1 MIRLTADPLSAASN
15 VRHGFFTRR
24 GGASEGIY
32 ASLNC
37 GLGSNDDKALVHENR
52 RRAMREVGLA
62 EDALRTVY
70 QIHSANVVT
79 IGDGTDDTAATKAD
93 ALVSTQP
100 GIALGVLAADCAPVL
115 LADPENAVI
124 GAAHAGWRGAVS
136 GVVEATIVAMAGL
149 GAEPSRI
156 TAVVGPC
163 IGQESYEVGAE
174 FPQPFQQQNPANDR
188 FFAPG
193 SRDGH
198 LQFDLAGY
206 VLSRLTGAGVSAS
219 SALGADTYADED
231 LFSYRRTC
239 HRGEP
244 DYGRNLSVIAL
255 AEGS

>member
-1 MIRLTADPLSAASN
+1 MRLIADPLAAADN
-15 VRHGFFTRR
+15 IRHGFFTRR

-37 GLGSNDDKALVHENR
+37 GLGSDDDKARVHENR
-52 RRAMREVGLA
+52 HRAMREVGLA

-79 IGDGTDDTAATKAD
+79 VEDGAEATSDTRAD
-93 ALVSTQP
+93 ALVSTLP

-115 LADPENAVI
+115 LADPKNRVI
-124 GAAHAGWRGAVS
+124 GAAHSGWRGAVS
-136 GVVEATIVAMAGL
+136 GVIEATVEAMVAL
-149 GAEPSRI
+149 GATPEGI

-163 IGQESYEVGAE
+163 IGQGSYEVGAE
-174 FPQPFQQQNPANDR
+174 FPLPFQEQNAANDR

-193 SRDGH
+193 RRDGH

-206 VLSRLTGAGVSAS
+206 VLSRLAAAGVSAA
-219 SALGADTYADED
+219 SALGTDTYADED

-239 HRGEP
+239 HRSEP

-255 AEGS
+255 TEQR

>member
-1 MIRLTADPLSAASN
+1 MRLIADPLAVASN
-15 VRHGFFTRR
+15 VRHGFFTRQ
-24 GGASEGIY
+24 GGISEGIY

-52 RRAMREVGLA
+52 RRAMRELGLT
-62 EDALRTVY
+62 ENVLRTVY

-79 IGDGTDDTAATKAD
+79 VSDGANNTAASKAD
-93 ALVSTQP
+93 ALVSALP
-100 GIALGVLAADCAPVL
+100 GVALGVLAADCAPVL
-115 LADPENAVI
+115 MADAENGVI
-124 GAAHAGWRGAVS
+124 GATHAGWRGAVS
-136 GVVEATIVAMAGL
+136 GVIEATVEAMVGL
-149 GAEPSRI
+149 GAAPSQI

-163 IGQESYEVGAE
+163 ISQDSYEVGAE
-174 FPQPFQQQNPANDR
+174 FSQAFQDQDAANHR

-193 SRDGH
+193 TRDGH

-206 VLSRLTGAGVSAS
+206 VMSRLAAAGVTAS

-244 DYGRNLSVIAL
+244 DYGRNLSVITL
-255 AEGS
+255 DERS

>member
-1 MIRLTADPLSAASN
+1 MRLIADPLAAASN
-15 VRHGFFTRR
+15 VHHGFFTRR

-37 GLGSNDDKALVHENR
+37 GLGSNDDKAHVHENR
-52 RRAMREVGLA
+52 RRAMREIGLA

-79 IGDGTDDTAATKAD
+79 ITDSTENTAATKAD
-93 ALVSTQP
+93 ALVSALP

-115 LADPENAVI
+115 MTDPEKGVI

-136 GVVEATIVAMAGL
+136 GVIEATIGAMVGL

-156 TAVVGPC
+156 TAVIGPC
-163 IGQESYEVGAE
+163 IGQDSYEVGAE
-174 FPQPFQQQNPANDR
+174 FPLPFREQDPANDR
-188 FFAPG
+188 FFVAG
-193 SRDGH
+193 DRDGH

-206 VLSRLTGAGVSAS
+206 VLSRLAAAGVSAS
-219 SALGADTYADED
+219 SALGDDTYADED

-255 AEGS
+255 AERS

>member
-1 MIRLTADPLSAASN
+1 MRLIADPLAAAGN
-15 VRHGFFTRR
+15 IHHGFFTRR

-37 GLGSNDDKALVHENR
+37 GLGSDDDTAHVRENR
-52 RRAMREVGLA
+52 RRAMREIGLG

-79 IGDGTDDTAATKAD
+79 LGAAAEDTATTRAD
-93 ALVSTQP
+93 ALVSAQP
-100 GIALGVLAADCAPVL
+100 GIALGILAADCAPVL
-115 LADPENAVI
+115 LADPANGVI
-124 GAAHAGWRGAVS
+124 GVAHAGWRGAVS
-136 GVVEATIVAMAGL
+136 GVIEATVAAMADL

-163 IGQESYEVGAE
+163 IGQDSYEVGAD
-174 FPQPFQQQNPANDR
+174 FPQPFLEQDPANDR

-193 SRDGH
+193 KRDGH
-198 LQFDLAGY
+198 LLFDLAGY
-206 VLSRLTGAGVSAS
+206 VLSRLAIAGVSAS

-244 DYGRNLSVIAL
+244 DYGRNLSVITL
-255 AEGS
+255 AAGR

>member
-1 MIRLTADPLSAASN
+1 MRLIADPLAAASN
-15 VRHGFFTRR
+15 VRHGFFTRQ
-24 GGASEGIY
+24 GGTSEGIY

-52 RRAMREVGLA
+52 RRAMRELGLA
-62 EDALRTVY
+62 ENVLRTVY

-79 IGDGTDDTAATKAD
+79 VSDGANNTAASKAD
-93 ALVSTQP
+93 ALVSALP
-100 GIALGVLAADCAPVL
+100 GVALGVLAADCAPVL
-115 LADPENAVI
+115 MTDAENGII
-124 GAAHAGWRGAVS
+124 GATHAGWRGAVS
-136 GVVEATIVAMAGL
+136 GVIEATVEAMVGL
-149 GAEPSRI
+149 GAVPSQI

-163 IGQESYEVGAE
+163 ISQDSYEVGAE
-174 FPQPFQQQNPANDR
+174 FSQAFQHQDAANHR

-193 SRDGH
+193 TRDGH

-206 VLSRLTGAGVSAS
+206 VMSRLAAAGVTAS

-255 AEGS
+255 AERS

>member
-1 MIRLTADPLSAASN
+1 MRLTADPLAAAGN

-37 GLGSNDDKALVHENR
+37 GLGSDDDRAHVHENR
-52 RRAMREVGLA
+52 RRAMREIGLN

-79 IGDGTDDTAATKAD
+79 IENSTDITSATKAD

-115 LADPENAVI
+115 MADAQSGVI

-136 GVVEATIVAMAGL
+136 GVIEATVAAMAGL
-149 GAEPSRI
+149 GAEPSRV
-156 TAVVGPC
+156 TAVIGPC

-174 FPQPFQQQNPANDR
+174 FPQPFQQQDPANDR
-188 FFAPG
+188 FFAPRN
-193 SRDGH
+193 RDGH

-206 VLSRLTGAGVSAS
+206 ALSRLAAAGVSSS